1 MTAEPNR
8 ARHSIR
14 ASIVAVLTLL
24 AAGSLA
30 PMQARAYELESLA
43 SCLAADARFEVAF
56 RQERLMTSVNET
68 LTSHG
73 RMIYEPPDRLIL
85 AQEEPRRERAEI
97 DGARM
102 SVQDGDGNEVAS
114 FDLSERP
121 GLKLTFD
128 GIRGLLAGDAAAL
141 RAAFEVALEGGESG
155 WRMTLKPRSEAARQ
169 QIWDITVDGG
179 DCRVETID
187 VKLRDGGRRTIH
199 LRPGETGG

>member
-1 MTAEPNR
+1 MTAEPSR

-14 ASIVAVLTLL
+14 ASIVAVLALL

-30 PMQARAYELESLA
+30 PVQARAYELDELA
-43 SCLAADARFEVAF
+43 SCLAVDSRLEVAF
-56 RQERLMTSVNET
+56 RQERLIASVNET

-73 RMIYEPPDRLIL
+73 RMIYEPPGRLIL
-85 AQEEPRRERAEI
+85 VQEEPRRERAEI

-141 RAAFEVALEGGESG
+141 RQAFEVRLDGAEAD
-155 WRMTLKPRSEAARQ
+155 WRMTLKPRGEAARRQ
-169 QIWDITVDGG
+169 LWDITVHGG
-179 DCRVETID
+179 ACRVETID
-187 VKLRDGGRRTIH
+187 VKPRDGGRRTIH
-199 LRPGETGG
+199 LRPEGTGG